1 MMSVEEEEAAGVI
14 KYMNEEK
21 EMKVKTRYNSTN
33 LPYLLFQTPGKRLNK
48 TRTKTLRKP
57 DEDTQ

>member
-33 LPYLLFQTPGKRLNK
+33 LPYLLFQTPVIR
-48 TRTKTLRKP
+48 
-57 DEDTQ
+57 